1 MDHAYVVEADQEQ
14 RKQKLLLSTK
24 MAGTCFCVKSSCSV
38 VGFAR
43 IFFKFWQ
50 AGQLFLKMYMPGSVC
65 LSYQA
70 LTYILGTD

>member
-43 IFFKFWQ
+43 IFFKF
-50 AGQLFLKMYMPGSVC
+50 
-65 LSYQA
+65 
-70 LTYILGTD
+70 